1 MIDYEKRAEE
11 IIASRAVA
19 AGGLGGAERP
29 PAQRASEGFT
39 PERAKD
45 PERLHRLFDLQWQY
59 TMEEYPEFATY
70 VGWPG
75 QNHRWTDVSLEA
87 IERRNREMEVPARVL
102 ATIDRGALG
111 PDDQLHHDLFRRG
124 IEESLEGRRFKGECM
139 PINQMQGVQQ
149 NVAQTIAMMRVA
161 TTSDYE
167 DVVARL
173 QGVPRLIDQTVAL
186 LEKGLETRIT
196 PPRVTLRD
204 VPQQILNQVVEDPQA
219 SPLLRHFS
227 RFPETVAEP
236 DRERLRRAAAEAY
249 KGEVAPAYLRLHGYF
264 AETYLPRT
272 RETIALS
279 DLPDGE
285 AWYAFN
291 VRQSTTTRLSPREIH
306 DIGLQ
311 EVRRIRAE
319 MDAVMTQSG
328 FTGNFAEFMAFLR
341 TDPRFFFEHAEDLLR
356 GYRDICKRADPELV
370 KLFATLPRLPYG
382 VVPVPAYAGKSQTT
396 AYYEPGSP
404 AAGRP
409 GYFFANTYDL
419 RARPKW
425 EMEALALHESVPG
438 HHLQIAL
445 AQELPAAP
453 EFRKHGFYTAFIE
466 GWGLYAEALGAE
478 MGFYADLYS
487 RFGQLTYEVWRAI
500 RLVLDTGMHAFG
512 WSREKAIAYFEE
524 NAGKAAHDI
533 VVEVDRYIVWPGQA
547 LAYKIGELKI
557 KELRARASAALGT
570 AFDVRV
576 FHDHVLGSGA
586 LPLDVLEA
594 RIDAWIVEQ
603 KTAMISL

>member
-1 MIDYEKRAEE
+1 MKDYERRAEE
-11 IIASRAVA
+11 IIASRGAV
-19 AGGLGGAERP
+19 G
-29 PAQRASEGFT
+29 EG
-39 PERAKD
+39 
-45 PERLHRLFDLQWQY
+45 ERLHRLFDLQWQY

-70 VGWPG
+70 AGWPG
-75 QNHRWTDVSLEA
+75 ENHRWTDLSLA
-87 IERRNREMEVPARVL
+87 ALERRNREMEVPARVL
-102 ATIDRGALG
+102 ATIDRRALG
-111 PDDQLHHDLFRRG
+111 ADDQLHHDLFRRG
-124 IEESLEGRRFKGECM
+124 VEESLEGRRFKGEYM

-149 NVAQTIAMMRVA
+149 NVAQTIAMMRLA

-167 DVVARL
+167 DVLARL
-173 QGVPRLIDQTVAL
+173 HGLPSLIEQTSAL
-186 LEKGLETRIT
+186 LEKGLETGLT
-196 PPRVTLRD
+196 PPRITLRD
-204 VPQQILNQVVEDPQA
+204 VPQQILNQVVEEPQA
-219 SPLLRHFS
+219 SPLLRPFS
-227 RFPETVAEP
+227 RFPEAVAEP
-236 DRERLRRAAAEAY
+236 DRERLRLSAAEAY
-249 KGEVAPAYLRLHGYF
+249 RAEVAPAYLRLHRYF
-264 AETYLPRT
+264 TETYLPRT

-291 VRQSTTTRLSPREIH
+291 VRQSTTTGLTPREIH
-306 DIGLQ
+306 ELGLE

-319 MDAVMTQSG
+319 MDRAQAQSG
-328 FTGNFAEFMAFLR
+328 FRGSFSEFMAFLR
-341 TDPRFFFEHAEDLLR
+341 SDPRFFFERAEDLLR

-382 VVPVPAYAGKSQTT
+382 VVPVPAYAEKSQTT

-445 AQELPAAP
+445 AQELPAVP

-466 GWGLYAEALGAE
+466 GWGLYAEALGGE
-478 MGFYADLYS
+478 MGFYTDLYA

-500 RLVLDTGMHAFG
+500 RLVVDTGMHAFH
-512 WSREKAIAYFEE
+512 WSRERAIAYFEE

-547 LAYKIGELKI
+547 LAYKIGELRI
-557 KELRARASAALGT
+557 KEIRARASAALGE
-570 AFDVRV
+570 AFDVRA
-576 FHDHVLGSGA
+576 FHDQVLGSGA

-594 RIDAWIVEQ
+594 RIDSWIARLQ
-603 KTAMISL
+603 AAPKA

>member
-1 MIDYEKRAEE
+1 MLDYEKRAEQ
-11 IIASRAVA
+11 IIASRGA
-19 AGGLGGAERP
+19 AP
-29 PAQRASEGFT
+29 
-39 PERAKD
+39 D
-45 PERLHRLFDLQWQY
+45 PERLHQLFDLQWQY

-75 QNHRWTDVSLEA
+75 QNHRWTDVSLDA
-87 IERRNREMEVPARVL
+87 IDRRNREMEVPARVL
-102 ATIDRGALG
+102 ATIDRSALG
-111 PDDQLHHDLFRRG
+111 AEDQLHHDLFRRG
-124 IEESLEGRRFKGECM
+124 VEESLEGRHFRGEYM

-173 QGVPRLIDQTVAL
+173 HAVPRLIDQTIAL
-186 LEKGLETRIT
+186 LEKGLETGIT

-219 SPLLRHFS
+219 SPLLRPFS
-227 RFPETVAEP
+227 RFPEAVAET
-236 DRERLRRAAAEAY
+236 DRERLRRAAADVY
-249 KGEVAPAYLRLHGYF
+249 KGEVAPAYRRLHGYF
-264 AETYLPRT
+264 TEQYLPRT

-291 VRQSTTTRLSPREIH
+291 VRQSTTTRLTPREIH
-306 DIGLQ
+306 DIGLA
-311 EVRRIRAE
+311 EVRRIRGE
-319 MDAVMTQSG
+319 MDAVMKQSG
-328 FTGNFAEFMAFLR
+328 FAGTFAEFMAFLR
-341 TDPRFFFEHAEDLLR
+341 SDPRFFFERAEDLLR

-382 VVPVPAYAGKSQTT
+382 VVPVPAYAEKSQTT

-419 RARPKW
+419 GARPKW
-425 EMEALALHESVPG
+425 EMEALALHEAVPG

-478 MGFYADLYS
+478 MGFYADPYA

-547 LAYKIGELKI
+547 LAYKLGELKI
-557 KELRARASAALGT
+557 RELRARASAALGP
-570 AFDVRV
+570 AFDVRA
-576 FHDHVLGSGA
+576 FHDRVLGSGA

-594 RIDAWIVEQ
+594 RIDAWIAAGRAGR
-603 KTAMISL
+603 TT

>member
-1 MIDYEKRAEE
+1 MTDYEKRAEE
-11 IIASRAVA
+11 IIASRGPV
-19 AGGLGGAERP
+19 P
-29 PAQRASEGFT
+29 EG
-39 PERAKD
+39 
-45 PERLHRLFDLQWQY
+45 ERLHRLFDLQWQY

-75 QNHRWTDVSLEA
+75 QNHRWTDMSLAA
-87 IERRNREMEVPARVL
+87 IERRNREMEVPVRVL

-111 PDDQLHHDLFRRG
+111 ADDQLHHDLFRRAV
-124 IEESLEGRRFKGECM
+124 EESLEGRRFKGEYM

-149 NVAQTIAMMRVA
+149 NVAQIITMMRA
-161 TTSDYE
+161 ASTADYE

-173 QGVPRLIDQTVAL
+173 NGVPTLIDQTIVL
-186 LEKGLETRIT
+186 LEKGAETGIT

-204 VPQQILNQVVEDPQA
+204 VPQQILNQAVEDPLA
-219 SPLLRHFS
+219 SPLLHPFA
-227 RFPETVAEP
+227 RFPEAVAEP
-236 DRERLRRAAAEAY
+236 DRERLRGAAVEAY
-249 KGEVAPAYLRLHGYF
+249 TGGVAPAFRRLHGYF
-264 AETYLPRT
+264 VESYLPRT

-279 DLPDGE
+279 ALPDGE

-291 VRQSTTTRLSPREIH
+291 VRQSTTTRLTPREIH
-306 DIGLQ
+306 DIGLE
-311 EVRRIRAE
+311 EVRRIRAQ
-319 MDAVMTQSG
+319 MDGVMKGSG
-328 FTGNFAEFMAFLR
+328 FAGGFPEFMAFLR
-341 TDPRFFFEHAEDLLR
+341 TDPRFFYQRAEDLLT

-370 KLFATLPRLPYG
+370 RLFATLPRLPYG
-382 VVPVPAYAGKSQTT
+382 VVAVPSYAEKSQTT

-445 AQELPAAP
+445 AQELPDVP
-453 EFRKHGFYTAFIE
+453 EFRKHAFHTAYIE
-466 GWGLYAEALGAE
+466 GWGLYSEALGAE
-478 MGFYADLYS
+478 MGFYKDPYS

-512 WSREKAIAYFEE
+512 WPREKAIVYFEE

-557 KELRARASAALGT
+557 KQLRARAAAALAGS
-570 AFDVRV
+570 FDVRA
-576 FHDHVLGSGA
+576 FHDQVLGSGA
-586 LPLDVLEA
+586 LPLDVLES
-594 RIDAWIVEQ
+594 RIDSWIAGRR
-603 KTAMISL
+603 TP

>member
-1 MIDYEKRAEE
+1 MKDYEQRVEA
-11 IIASRAVA
+11 IVA
-19 AGGLGGAERP
+19 RRGGV
-29 PAQRASEGFT
+29 
-39 PERAKD
+39 PE

-111 PDDQLHHDLFRRG
+111 ADDQLHHDLFRRG
-124 IEESLEGRRFKGECM
+124 VEESLEGRRFKAEYM

-149 NVAQTIAMMRVA
+149 NVAQTIAMMRAA
-161 TTSDYE
+161 TSSDYD

-173 QGVPRLIDQTVAL
+173 RGVPRLIDQTIAL
-186 LEKGLETRIT
+186 LEKGLEVRIT

-219 SPLLRHFS
+219 SALLRPFS
-227 RFPETVAEP
+227 RFPEAVPEP

-249 KGEVAPAYLRLHGYF
+249 QAEVAPAYRRLHGYF
-264 AETYLPRT
+264 TETYLPRT

-285 AWYAFN
+285 AWYEFN
-291 VRQSTTTRLSPREIH
+291 VRQSTTTRLTAREIH

-319 MDAVMTQSG
+319 MDRVMTQSG
-328 FTGNFAEFMAFLR
+328 FSGGFAEFMAFLR

-370 KLFATLPRLPYG
+370 KLFGTLPRLPYG
-382 VVPVPAYAGKSQTT
+382 VVPVPAYAEKSQTT

-466 GWGLYAEALGAE
+466 GWGLYAEALGTE
-478 MGFYADLYS
+478 MGLYADLYS

-512 WSREKAIAYFEE
+512 WSREKAIAYFED

-557 KELRARASAALGT
+557 KQLRSRAAAALGP
-570 AFDVRV
+570 AFDVRA
-576 FHDHVLGSGA
+576 FHDQVLGSGA
-586 LPLDVLEA
+586 LPLDVLES
-594 RIDAWIVEQ
+594 RIDAWIAGARAPQ
-603 KTAMISL
+603 IRSL

>member
-11 IIASRAVA
+11 IIASRGVA
-19 AGGLGGAERP
+19 P
-29 PAQRASEGFT
+29 Q
-39 PERAKD
+39 

-102 ATIDRGALG
+102 AAIDRSALAS
-111 PDDQLHHDLFRRG
+111 DDQLHYDLFRRG
-124 IEESLEGRRFKGECM
+124 VEESLEGRRFKGEYM

-161 TTSDYE
+161 ATSDYE

-173 QGVPRLIDQTVAL
+173 HGVPRLIDQTIAL
-186 LEKGLETRIT
+186 LEKGLDTHIT

-204 VPQQILNQVVEDPQA
+204 VPQQILNQVVEDPPA
-219 SPLLRHFS
+219 SPLLRPFA

-249 KGEVAPAYLRLHGYF
+249 KGEVAPAYIRLHGYF
-264 AETYLPRT
+264 ADTYLPRA

-291 VRQSTTTRLSPREIH
+291 VRQSTTTRLTPREIH

-311 EVRRIRAE
+311 EVRLIRGE
-319 MDAVMTQSG
+319 MDRVMTQSG
-328 FTGNFAEFMAFLR
+328 FAGTFAEFMAFLR
-341 TDPRFFFEHAEDLLR
+341 SDPRFFFEHAEDLLR

-370 KLFATLPRLPYG
+370 KLFGTLPRLPYG
-382 VVPVPAYAGKSQTT
+382 VVPVPAYAEKSQTT

-466 GWGLYAEALGAE
+466 GWGLYSEALGTE

-487 RFGQLTYEVWRAI
+487 RFGQLTYEMWRAI

-512 WSREKAIAYFEE
+512 WPREKAIAYFEE

-557 KELRARASAALGT
+557 KELRARAAAARGP
-570 AFDVRV
+570 AFDVRA
-576 FHDHVLGSGA
+576 FHDQVLGSGA

-594 RIDAWIVEQ
+594 RIDSWIVEHV
-603 KTAMISL
+603 

>member
-1 MIDYEKRAEE
+1 MKDYEQRVEA
-11 IIASRAVA
+11 IVA
-19 AGGLGGAERP
+19 RRGGV
-29 PAQRASEGFT
+29 
-39 PERAKD
+39 PE

-111 PDDQLHHDLFRRG
+111 ADDQLHHDLFRRG
-124 IEESLEGRRFKGECM
+124 VEESLEGRRFKAEYM

-149 NVAQTIAMMRVA
+149 NVAQTIAMMRAA
-161 TTSDYE
+161 TSSDYD

-173 QGVPRLIDQTVAL
+173 RGVPRLIDQTIAL
-186 LEKGLETRIT
+186 LEKGLEGRIT

-219 SPLLRHFS
+219 SPLLRPFS
-227 RFPETVAEP
+227 RFPEAVPEP

-249 KGEVAPAYLRLHGYF
+249 QAEVAPAYRRLHGYF
-264 AETYLPRT
+264 TDTYLPRT

-285 AWYAFN
+285 AWYEFN
-291 VRQSTTTRLSPREIH
+291 VRQSTTTRLTAREIH

-311 EVRRIRAE
+311 EVSRIRAE
-319 MDAVMTQSG
+319 MDRVMTQSG
-328 FTGNFAEFMAFLR
+328 FSGGFAEFMAFLR

-370 KLFATLPRLPYG
+370 KLFGTLPRLPYG
-382 VVPVPAYAGKSQTT
+382 VVPVPAYAEKSQTT

-466 GWGLYAEALGAE
+466 GWGLYAEALGTE
-478 MGFYADLYS
+478 MGLYADLYS

-512 WSREKAIAYFEE
+512 WSREKAIAYFED

-557 KELRARASAALGT
+557 KQLRSRAAAALGP
-570 AFDVRV
+570 AFDVRA
-576 FHDHVLGSGA
+576 FHDQVLGSGA
-586 LPLDVLEA
+586 LPLDVLES
-594 RIDAWIVEQ
+594 RIDAWIAGARARQ
-603 KTAMISL
+603 IRSL

>member
-11 IIASRAVA
+11 IIASRGA
-19 AGGLGGAERP
+19 AP
-29 PAQRASEGFT
+29 DPA
-39 PERAKD
+39 
-45 PERLHRLFDLQWQY
+45 RLHQLFDLQWQY

-75 QNHRWTDVSLEA
+75 QNHRWSHVSLEA

-102 ATIDRGALG
+102 AAIDRSALG
-111 PDDQLHHDLFRRG
+111 PEDQLHHDLFRRG
-124 IEESLEGRRFKGECM
+124 VEESLEGRRFKGEYM

-161 TTSDYE
+161 SASDYE
-167 DVVARL
+167 DVIARL
-173 QGVPRLIDQTVAL
+173 GAVPRLIDQTIAL
-186 LEKGLETRIT
+186 LEKGLETGIT

-219 SPLLRHFS
+219 SPLLRPFS
-227 RFPETVAEP
+227 RFPEAVAET
-236 DRERLRRAAAEAY
+236 DRERLRRAAADVY
-249 KGEVAPAYLRLHGYF
+249 KGEVAPAYRRLHGYF
-264 AETYLPRT
+264 TEQYLPRT

-291 VRQSTTTRLSPREIH
+291 VRQSTTTRLTPREIH
-306 DIGLQ
+306 EIGLA
-311 EVRRIRAE
+311 EVRRIRGE
-319 MDAVMTQSG
+319 MDAVMKQSG
-328 FTGNFAEFMAFLR
+328 FAGTFAEFMAFLR
-341 TDPRFFFEHAEDLLR
+341 SDPRFFFERAEDLLR

-382 VVPVPAYAGKSQTT
+382 VVPVPAYAEKSQTT

-419 RARPKW
+419 GARPKW
-425 EMEALALHESVPG
+425 EMEALALHEAVPG

-478 MGFYADLYS
+478 MGFYADPYA

-547 LAYKIGELKI
+547 LAYKLGELKI
-557 KELRARASAALGT
+557 KELRARASAALGP
-570 AFDVRV
+570 AFDVRA
-576 FHDHVLGSGA
+576 FHDQVLGSGA
-586 LPLDVLEA
+586 LPLDVLDA
-594 RIDAWIVEQ
+594 RVEAWIAACRGAEEPHV
-603 KTAMISL
+603 

>member
-1 MIDYEKRAEE
+1 MHDYERKADEL
-11 IIASRAVA
+11 IARRGTA
-19 AGGLGGAERP
+19 
-29 PAQRASEGFT
+29 
-39 PERAKD
+39 PE

-87 IERRNREMEVPARVL
+87 IERRNHELEVPARVL
-102 ATIDRGALG
+102 ATIGRGSLAAE
-111 PDDQLHHDLFRRG
+111 DQLHHDLFRRG
-124 IEESLEGRRFKGECM
+124 VEESLEGRRFKGEYM

-149 NVAQTIAMMRVA
+149 NVAQTITMMRVA
-161 TTSDYE
+161 STSDYE

-173 QGVPRLIDQTVAL
+173 HGVPRLIDQTIAL
-186 LEKGLETRIT
+186 LEKGLETRLT

-204 VPQQILNQVVEDPQA
+204 VPQQILNQVVDDPQA
-219 SPLLRHFS
+219 SPLLRPFS
-227 RFPETVAEP
+227 RFPETVEEA

-249 KGEVAPAYLRLHGYF
+249 KGEVAPAYRGLYGYF
-264 AETYLPRT
+264 TEKYMPRT

-285 AWYAFN
+285 AWYEFN
-291 VRQSTTTRLSPREIH
+291 VRQSTTTRLTAREIH

-311 EVRRIRAE
+311 EVRRIRGA
-319 MDAVMTQSG
+319 MDRVMTQSG
-328 FTGNFAEFMAFLR
+328 FTGGFAEFMAFLR
-341 TDPRFFFEHAEDLLR
+341 TDPRFFFAHAEDLLR

-370 KLFATLPRLPYG
+370 KLFGTLPRLPYG
-382 VVPVPAYAGKSQTT
+382 VVPVPAYAEKSQTT

-419 RARPKW
+419 GARPKW

-466 GWGLYAEALGAE
+466 GWGLYAEALGTE

-557 KELRARASAALGT
+557 KELRARAVAALGP
-570 AFDVRV
+570 AFEVRA
-576 FHDHVLGSGA
+576 FHDRVLGSGA

-594 RIDAWIVEQ
+594 RIDAWIAEA
-603 KTAMISL
+603 KTAMISP

>member
-1 MIDYEKRAEE
+1 MQDYEKRADE
-11 IIASRAVA
+11 IIATRGTV
-19 AGGLGGAERP
+19 
-29 PAQRASEGFT
+29 
-39 PERAKD
+39 PE
-45 PERLHRLFDLQWQY
+45 PQRLHHLFDLQWRY

-102 ATIDRGALG
+102 ATIDRGGLG
-111 PDDQLHHDLFRRG
+111 PDDLLHHDLFRRG
-124 IEESLEGRRFKGECM
+124 VEESLEGRRFKGEYM

-161 TTSDYE
+161 STADYE

-173 QGVPRLIDQTVAL
+173 HGVARLIDQTVRL
-186 LEKGLETRIT
+186 LEKGLETGIT

-219 SPLLRHFS
+219 SPLLRPFS
-227 RFPETVAEP
+227 RFPEAIPEA
-236 DRERLRRAAAEAY
+236 DRERLRRAAADAY
-249 KGEVAPAYLRLHGYF
+249 QGEVAPAYRRLHGYF
-264 AETYLPRT
+264 SEKYLPRT

-279 DLPDGE
+279 ALPDGE

-291 VRQSTTTRLSPREIH
+291 VRQTTTTSLTPREIH
-306 DIGLQ
+306 DVGLA
-311 EVRRIRAE
+311 EVRRIRGE
-319 MDAVMTQSG
+319 MDAVMKQSG
-328 FTGNFAEFMAFLR
+328 FAGGFADFMAFLR
-341 TDPRFFFEHAEDLLR
+341 SDPRFFFEKAEDLLR

-370 KLFATLPRLPYG
+370 RLFATLPRLPYG
-382 VVPVPAYAGKSQTT
+382 VVPVPAYAEKSQTT

-425 EMEALALHESVPG
+425 EMEALALHEAVPG
-438 HHLQIAL
+438 HHLQIAI

-466 GWGLYAEALGAE
+466 GWGLYAEALGTE
-478 MGFYADLYS
+478 MGFYADPYA

-512 WSREKAIAYFEE
+512 WSREQAIAYFEE

-557 KELRARASAALGT
+557 KQLRARAAAALG
-570 AFDVRV
+570 AGFDVRA
-576 FHDHVLGSGA
+576 FHDRVLGGGA
-586 LPLDVLEA
+586 LPLDVLDA
-594 RIDAWIVEQ
+594 RIEAWIEC
-603 KTAMISL
+603 SRS

>member
-1 MIDYEKRAEE
+1 MIDYETRAEE
-11 IIASRAVA
+11 IVA
-19 AGGLGGAERP
+19 RRGAE
-29 PAQRASEGFT
+29 
-39 PERAKD
+39 PER
-45 PERLHRLFDLQWQY
+45 ERLHRLFDLQWQY

-75 QNHRWTDVSLEA
+75 QNHRWTDLSLEA
-87 IERRNREMEVPARVL
+87 IERRNCELEVPARVL
-102 ATIDRGALG
+102 ATIDRSALG
-111 PDDQLHHDLFRRG
+111 SDDQLHHDLFGRG
-124 IEESLEGRRFKGECM
+124 VEESLEGRRFKGEYM

-161 TTSDYE
+161 ATSDYE

-173 QGVPRLIDQTVAL
+173 HGVPRLIDQNIAL
-186 LEKGLETRIT
+186 LEKGLQTRIT

-204 VPQQILNQVVEDPQA
+204 VPQQILNQFVEDPQA
-219 SPLLRHFS
+219 SPLLRPFA
-227 RFPETVAEP
+227 RFPETVEDA

-264 AETYLPRT
+264 VQTYLPRT

-285 AWYAFN
+285 AWYEFN
-291 VRQSTTTRLSPREIH
+291 VRQSTTTRLTAREIH

-328 FTGNFAEFMAFLR
+328 FTGGFAEFMAFLR
-341 TDPRFFFEHAEDLLR
+341 SDPRFFFEHTEDLLR

-370 KLFATLPRLPYG
+370 KLFGTLPRLPYG
-382 VVPVPAYAGKSQTT
+382 VVPVPAYAEKSQTT

-466 GWGLYAEALGAE
+466 GWGLYSEALGTE

-487 RFGQLTYEVWRAI
+487 RFGQLTYEMWRAI

-557 KELRARASAALGT
+557 KELRARAAAALGP
-570 AFDVRV
+570 AFEVRA
-576 FHDHVLGSGA
+576 FHDRVLAGGA
-586 LPLDVLEA
+586 LPLDVLGA
-594 RIDAWIVEQ
+594 RIDAWIAEQ
-603 KTAMISL
+603 KTAMISA

>member
-1 MIDYEKRAEE
+1 MIDYEKRAEAL
-11 IIASRAVA
+11 IAHR
-19 AGGLGGAERP
+19 GP
-29 PAQRASEGFT
+29 T
-39 PERAKD
+39 PDA
-45 PERLHRLFDLQWQY
+45 ERLHQLFDLQWQY

-87 IERRNREMEVPARVL
+87 VERRNREMEVPARVL

-111 PDDQLHHDLFRRG
+111 ADDQLHHDLFRRG
-124 IEESLEGRRFKGECM
+124 VEEALEGRRFKGEYM

-161 TTSDYE
+161 ATPDYE

-173 QGVPRLIDQTVAL
+173 HGVPRLIDQTITL

-204 VPQQILNQVVEDPQA
+204 VPQQILNQLVEDPAA
-219 SPLLRHFS
+219 SPLLRPFA
-227 RFPETVAEP
+227 RLPESVPEA

-249 KGEVAPAYLRLHGYF
+249 EREVAPAYRRLHGYF
-264 AETYLPRT
+264 TGKYLPRT

-279 DLPDGE
+279 ELPDGE

-291 VRQSTTTRLSPREIH
+291 VRQSTTTRLTPREIH
-306 DIGLQ
+306 DIGLA
-311 EVRRIRAE
+311 EVRRIRGE
-319 MDAVMTQSG
+319 MDAVMGRSD
-328 FTGNFAEFMAFLR
+328 FTGSFAEFMAFLR
-341 TDPRFFFEHAEDLLR
+341 SDPRFFYDQAEDLLR

-382 VVPVPAYAGKSQTT
+382 VVPVPAYAEKSQTT

-419 RARPKW
+419 RARPRW
-425 EMEALALHESVPG
+425 EMEALALHEAVPG

-466 GWGLYAEALGAE
+466 GWGLYAEALGTE
-478 MGFYADLYS
+478 MGFYADRYA

-512 WSREKAIAYFEE
+512 WPRERAIAYFEE

-557 KELRARASAALGT
+557 KELRARAAAALGP
-570 AFDVRV
+570 AFDVRA
-576 FHDHVLGSGA
+576 FHDRVLGGGA

-594 RIDAWIVEQ
+594 RIDAWIE
-603 KTAMISL
+603 ACSPS

>member
-1 MIDYEKRAEE
+1 MKEYEKRAEE
-11 IIASRAVA
+11 IVA
-19 AGGLGGAERP
+19 LRGTAPEPERP
-29 PAQRASEGFT
+29 A
-39 PERAKD
+39 
-45 PERLHRLFDLQWQY
+45 RLFDLQWQY
-59 TMEEYPEFATY
+59 TTEEYPEFAPY

-75 QNHRWTDVSLEA
+75 QNHRWTDVALEA

-102 ATIDRGALG
+102 ATIDRNALG

-124 IEESLEGRRFKGECM
+124 VEESLEGRRFKGEYM

-161 TTSDYE
+161 TTSDY
-167 DVVARL
+167 DAVGAGL
-173 QGVPRLIDQTVAL
+173 HGGPRLIEQTIAL

-204 VPQQILNQVVEDPQA
+204 VPQQILNQVVEDAQA
-219 SPLLRHFS
+219 SPLLRPFV

-249 KGEVAPAYLRLHGYF
+249 KGEVAPAYVRLHGYF
-264 AETYLPRT
+264 ADTYLPRT

-291 VRQSTTTRLSPREIH
+291 VRQSTTTRLTPREIH

-319 MDAVMTQSG
+319 MDRVMTQSG

-341 TDPRFFFEHAEDLLR
+341 NDPRFFFEHAEDLLR
-356 GYRDICKRADPELV
+356 GYRDICKQADPELV

-382 VVPVPAYAGKSQTT
+382 VVPVPAYAEKSQTT

-466 GWGLYAEALGAE
+466 GWGLYAEALGTE
-478 MGFYADLYS
+478 MGFYADLHS

-512 WSREKAIAYFEE
+512 WPREKAIAYFEE

-557 KELRARASAALGT
+557 KELRARASAALGA
-570 AFDVRV
+570 AFDVRA
-576 FHDHVLGSGA
+576 FHDQVLGSGA

-594 RIDAWIVEQ
+594 RIDSWIAEQ
-603 KTAMISL
+603 KTAMISR